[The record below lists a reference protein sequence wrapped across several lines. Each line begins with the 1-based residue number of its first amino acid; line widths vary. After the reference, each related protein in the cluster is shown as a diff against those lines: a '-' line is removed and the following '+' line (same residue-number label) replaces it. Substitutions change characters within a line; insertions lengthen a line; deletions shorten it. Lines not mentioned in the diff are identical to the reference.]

1 MKTVKMDLLRGKLI
15 LLTIAAFIFA
25 FFYAEY
31 EADLYGKRLA
41 DNSIKEVKA
50 ISDFII
56 VDEIE
61 KWQLDESDLSNQYYK
76 ALKESLTAFR
86 LDSKEIRFVYLIKK
100 VDEEV
105 YFMIDSEVETSADY
119 SPPGQNYY
127 DLSEEGR
134 LVFEEGQSKF
144 VNPHTDR
151 WGTWISVF
159 VPLFRNGQNDVS
171 AVLAVDYEAKAW
183 IDEIN
188 RYHRIVFFNALV
200 IIALGLFIYSLYR
213 MNRLLRVKAKELKK
227 SQNLFESVFNQAP
240 VGVSIV
246 QGGGQVDMYN
256 EKYAKILGHGIG
268 DVSKLDWREIT
279 YFEDLEKDE
288 ALFRKFNS
296 GIMDSYEMEKRYI
309 RSDGTPIWVNMKIAR
324 LNMEDSK
331 DNSYMLILED
341 INDRKKYEYELM
353 ESERN
358 KSVLLNN
365 LPGMAFTRKADQP
378 FAFKF
383 LSSGCLE
390 LTGYSAESLIE
401 TGDDSYQNIILEAYR
416 IPLKEQWVNAV
427 LNDEKYSM
435 AYEVKALDG
444 TTKWVMEVGQP
455 HFEMGRASVIEG
467 IIVDITELKERENKI
482 LYMSEHDYLTG
493 ALNRRRFEEI
503 KSEMD
508 CAEQLPLSVIM
519 GDINGIRVI
528 NDAFGHQEGDQMI
541 RQAAQLIISVVRDRG
556 YVARTGGGEFSVL
569 LPRTD
574 NHNVSKLISELTE
587 AIKTHNLKQTNLTKQ
602 LSITLGYGTRTDFSK
617 NIKDVIVDAEA
628 HMFKLKLIQRKSYR
642 SSLISSI
649 MAAMYAR
656 SQETEE
662 HSKRLSQFSTGIG
675 QSLNLTQKSLS
686 ELELLSMLHD
696 IGKIGI
702 PDHILNKPGKLTEDE
717 WVIMK
722 KHSEIGYRIIL
733 SSPELEGIA
742 DYVLHHHERWD
753 GTGYPDG
760 QKGEEIPLLA
770 RILSVADAYDAMTED
785 RVYRKALSKE
795 TAIEELRS
803 GAGKQFDPKIVQL
816 FVEEILKP

>member
-1 MKTVKMDLLRGKLI
+1 M
-15 LLTIAAFIFA
+15 
-25 FFYAEY
+25 
-31 EADLYGKRLA
+31 
-41 DNSIKEVKA
+41 
-50 ISDFII
+50 
-56 VDEIE
+56 
-61 KWQLDESDLSNQYYK
+61 
-76 ALKESLTAFR
+76 
-86 LDSKEIRFVYLIKK
+86 
-100 VDEEV
+100 
-105 YFMIDSEVETSADY
+105 
-119 SPPGQNYY
+119 
-127 DLSEEGR
+127 
-134 LVFEEGQSKF
+134 
-144 VNPHTDR
+144 
-151 WGTWISVF
+151 
-159 VPLFRNGQNDVS
+159 
-171 AVLAVDYEAKAW
+171 
-183 IDEIN
+183 
-188 RYHRIVFFNALV
+188 
-200 IIALGLFIYSLYR
+200 
-213 MNRLLRVKAKELKK
+213 
-227 SQNLFESVFNQAP
+227 
-240 VGVSIV
+240 
-246 QGGGQVDMYN
+246 
-256 EKYAKILGHGIG
+256 
-268 DVSKLDWREIT
+268 
-279 YFEDLEKDE
+279 
-288 ALFRKFNS
+288 
-296 GIMDSYEMEKRYI
+296 MDSYDMEKRYI
-309 RSDGTPIWVNMKIAR
+309 RADGSPVWVTMKIAR
-324 LNMEDSK
+324 LNMDDSK
-331 DNSYMLILED
+331 DNSYVLILED

-365 LPGMAFTRKADQP
+365 LPGMAFTRKAEKP
-378 FAFKF
+378 FTFIF
-383 LSSGCLE
+383 LSSGCLD
-390 LTGYSAESLIE
+390 LTGYSADSLVE
-401 TGDDSYQNIILEAYR
+401 TGDENYHEIILEGYR
-416 IPLKEQWVNAV
+416 TALKEHWKNAV
-427 LNDEKYSM
+427 LNDGKYSM
-435 AYEVKALDG
+435 EYEILALDG

-467 IIVDITELKERENKI
+467 IIVDISELKERENKI

-503 KSEMD
+503 KNDMD
-508 CAEQLPLSVIM
+508 HEEQLPLSVIM

-541 RQAAQLIISVVRDRG
+541 RQAAQLMMSVIRDRG

-569 LPRTD
+569 LPKTD
-574 NHNVSKLISELTE
+574 NQSAAKVVSELNE
-587 AIKTHNLKQTNLTKQ
+587 AIKLHNLKQTNLTKQ
-602 LSITLGYGTRTDFSK
+602 LSITLGYGTRTDFAK
-617 NIKDVIVDAEA
+617 NIKDVMVDAEA

-717 WVIMK
+717 WAVMK

-785 RVYRKALSKE
+785 RVYRRALSKE
-795 TAIEELRS
+795 TAIEELRG
-803 GAGKQFDPKIVQL
+803 GAGNQFDPKIVQL
-816 FVEEILKP
+816 FVEEVLKQ